1 MIHREGIKISAII
14 FVVLLVLNMIVFLLA
29 GTALLFW
36 ILLPASLL
44 FMLFIL
50 RFFRNPHRAASFS
63 PGVVYSPADGKVV
76 VVEETNEEEYLGDR
90 RIQISIFMS
99 VWNVHINWFPVSG
112 LISYYKYHPG
122 KFLLARHPKSST
134 DNERNTVVVKN
145 ERDIEILIR
154 QIAGAVARRII
165 SYAETGKKVK
175 EADEMG
181 FIRFGSRVDV
191 FLPLNSKIL
200 VRPGQRV
207 RGLDTP
213 IAEIES

>member
-14 FVVLLVLNMIVFLLA
+14 FVALLVLNMIVFLLA

-36 ILLPASLL
+36 MLLPASLPI
-44 FMLFIL
+44 MIFIL
-50 RFFRNPHRAASFS
+50 RFFRNPHRTASFS

-145 ERDIEILIR
+145 EIGIEILIR

-165 SYAETGKKVK
+165 SYAETGKKVRGG
-175 EADEMG
+175 DEMG

-207 RGLDTP
+207 RGLDTA